1 MDIKLVDNDI
11 SIENNDLVLIQGS
24 EETAQNLSVNL
35 RTFLGEWFLNT
46 SLGIPWFQEILVKGT
61 SIQQIESIILNAI
74 LSTNGVLNVSRFN
87 IELDNNERQLSID
100 STIQSEEGDII
111 LNDLIVV

>member
-11 SIENNDLVLIQGS
+11 SVENNDLVLIQGS

-74 LSTNGVLNVSRFN
+74 LSTNGVLNVSSFN
-87 IELDNNERQLSID
+87 IELDNKERQLSID

>member
-74 LSTNGVLNVSRFN
+74 LSTNGVLNVSRFK
-87 IELDNNERQLSID
+87 IELDNKERQLSID